1 MPAKVLLLATHNRS
15 WTERVAETL
24 VDIDG
29 TRANV
34 VLLYV
39 FSEDAKEETIEN
51 LDIEGEV
58 DLDQL
63 ARRKDDV
70 AAGTDVL
77 EAAGITYEVR
87 GREHEDQAE
96 AVLQA
101 VDDLAIDRI
110 YVYSRR
116 RSPAGKALF
125 GSTLQDVIIGA
136 SIPVVVTPSRTE

>member
-1 MPAKVLLLATHNRS
+1 MPAKVLLLATHNRP
-15 WTERVAETL
+15 WTERVAETM